1 MSSMVSQF
9 QKETMLVLLRFRADF
24 YKAYIIILKT
34 FKSRLTRGQMAMTTG
49 PGAGRVGS
57 SPREAPFL
65 KMK

>member
-24 YKAYIIILKT
+24 YKAYIIIPKT
-34 FKSRLTRGQMAMTTG
+34 FKSRFARGQMAMATDS
-49 PGAGRVGS
+49 GAGRVGS
-57 SPREAPFL
+57 SPRETPIL